1 MRCAALL
8 LALAASAGPAAAKAP
23 PLSALEAQVQRAE
36 DEIAIRRIIIDY
48 SWALDHRDFETYAGL
63 FGSDGEWI
71 NGSLVRKGHDEIM
84 QLLTGLYP
92 NSPANYVNRES
103 LHIIANIEVSVT
115 GDLAVAHSRHL
126 LLKRAPDGHIVPSL
140 AGRYDDEL
148 IRENGKWRFK
158 RRVDNP
164 IMPTPEEWGA
174 IMRARRG
181 GK

>member
-1 MRCAALL
+1 MKRGALALL
-8 LALAASAGPAAAKAP
+8 FLLASPAAAKAP
-23 PLSALEAQVQRAE
+23 PLSVLEAQIQQAE

-48 SWALDHRDFETYAGL
+48 SWALDHRDFEKYASL
-63 FGSDGEWI
+63 FGRDGEWI

-92 NSPANYVNRES
+92 NTPADYVNRES
-103 LHIIANIEVSVT
+103 LHIITNIEVSVS
-115 GDLAVAHSRHL
+115 GDTAVAHTRHL
-126 LLKRAPDGHIVPSL
+126 LIKRAPGGRLVPSL
-140 AGRYDDEL
+140 AGRYDDQL
-148 IRENGKWRFK
+148 IRESGNWRFK

-164 IMPTPEEWGA
+164 VMPTPEEWGA